1 MSCYHP
7 LKRFVV
13 GEDSLNFDRDIV
25 RFRPAF
31 IEEDG
36 HLAEVTHLCYQHGE
50 FFDWTNPY
58 PPPPD
63 VLAWTGSMIRCGK
76 CMGCRIDK
84 SKEWANRCLLE
95 LQDHQEAYFLTLTYS
110 DDYVPVSYFA
120 DPSSGEAQP
129 SLTLRKRDFQLFMK
143 RLRKRVAPDR
153 IRFFGAGEYGDTTL
167 RPHYH
172 IIVFGLRIPDLVPY
186 GKNFRGEMTYTSD
199 FIHSVWSERKAP
211 TRHGSVTPL
220 TADKD
225 YFCTPLGRVVIAPVT
240 WETCAYVA
248 RYTTK
253 KLYSNEAKFYE
264 EFNIEP
270 PFLLMSRHPGIG
282 MHYYDEHPEMFDNEF
297 LSISTDKGG
306 RKFRPPYAF
315 EKRLALD
322 MDEDAYAVRKFDRH
336 QMMLA
341 ARQAQLRQTNLSYG
355 DLLQVQENNF
365 NRRIKSLKRSL

>member
-1 MSCYHP
+1 MSCFHP
-7 LKRFVV
+7 LKRFVIGV
-13 GEDSLNFDRDIV
+13 LNDREV
-25 RFRPAF
+25 ARFYPAF
-31 IEEDG
+31 VEEDG
-36 HLAEVTHLCYQHGE
+36 RLVEVTHLVCDHNDYRP
-50 FFDWTNPY
+50 WTNSY
-58 PPPPD
+58 PPPESLTAYPG
-63 VLAWTGSMIRCGK
+63 VMIRCGR

-95 LQDHQEAYFLTLTYS
+95 LQDHKDAYFLTLTYS

-120 DPSSGEAQP
+120 DPSTAEAQP

-143 RLRKRVAPDR
+143 RLRKRVSPDK
-153 IRFFGAGEYGDTTL
+153 IRFFGAGEYGDKTF

-253 KLYSNEAKFYE
+253 KLYSEKASFYE

-270 PFLLMSRHPGIG
+270 PFLLMSRKPGIG
-282 MHYYDEHPEMFDNEF
+282 MKYYDEHPDLFDHEF
-297 LSISTDKGG
+297 ITVSTEKGG

-315 EKRLALD
+315 EKRLALELG
-322 MDEDAYAVRKFDRH
+322 EDAYEVRKSDRRE
-336 QMMLA
+336 MMLA
-341 ARQAQLRQTNLSYG
+341 ARQAQLAQSSLTYG
-355 DLLQVQENNF
+355 ELLRVQEDNF
-365 NRRIKSLKRSL
+365 NHRIKSLKRSL